1 MPYVSNMTE
10 EEKKKQQ
17 QQAGLDVSNNN
28 SSSFSSNQAPKPVA
42 NSGSWTNM
50 QTYLNANKENT
61 GAMADKVVSNVNQQ
75 GQTAQTGIDTLN
87 KTAPGVIN
95 KVNADDW
102 FTNPDANKK
111 EQYNALKTTGGY
123 TGPDSVDK
131 IQGYADTQSA
141 AQKAKQQAD
150 SLNNEAG
157 RFNLL
162 QDAYARPNYSQ
173 GAKKLDNTLLR
184 QDATAKQKFE
194 GANNQWQGILDQF
207 NNASTQAGANIN
219 ANLQTAAANKN
230 DLVAGEANARNNL
243 INPIQARATQAT
255 TDNKALAD
263 RALADAQDETLSD
276 ETMAL
281 LGLNEGQN
289 LYGTN
294 LSNYMTPDYTQ
305 VGLNNAATADE
316 RAKYQA
322 LAAMIGDDSMNQI
335 TANGKV
341 INPVNFNKDQ
351 FNKDVSAKQAE
362 YERNQNTDVVDLGG
376 RYIPNPGGSYQSS
389 DVIRSATPAQIR
401 NMIQAFKSM
410 SIQDQSRNEIDGGV
424 ANLEAKLAEWENKYQ
439 SNRKVKKG

>member
-10 EEKKKQQ
+10 EEKKKQQQ

-111 EQYNALKTTGGY
+111 EQYSALKTTGGY

-219 ANLQTAAANKN
+219 TNLKTAAANKN

-255 TDNKALAD
+255 ADNKAVAG
-263 RALADAQDETLSD
+263 RALADLSDDTLSD
-276 ETMAL
+276 ETLAL
-281 LGLNEGQN
+281 LGLNDGQQ
-289 LYGTN
+289 LYGLDLN
-294 LSNYMTPDYTQ
+294 QYASPDYSE
-305 VGLNNAATADE
+305 VGLDNAATAEE
-316 RAKYQA
+316 RARYQA
-322 LAAMIGDDSMNQI
+322 LAAMIDDPTMSQI
-335 TANGKV
+335 TANGKQ
-341 INPVNFNKDQ
+341 IKPVNFDK
-351 FNKDVSAKQAE
+351 AKFDADFATKTNEYNAAQVQAQQEAQAQSDAYLAQGRE
-362 YERNQNTDVVDLGG
+362 YFYNPFGEEVRGTDDAV
-376 RYIPNPGGSYQSS
+376 
-389 DVIRSATPAQIR
+389 IR
-401 NMIQAFKSM
+401 NMGDWQ
-410 SIQDQSRNEIDGGV
+410 RNAERRYAAD
-424 ANLEAKLAEWENKYQ
+424 LAARQNAVNELYKI
-439 SNRKVKKG
+439 NRKVKKG

>member
-10 EEKKKQQ
+10 EEKKKQQQ

-111 EQYNALKTTGGY
+111 EQYSALKTTGGY

-255 TDNKALAD
+255 ADNKAVAG
-263 RALADAQDETLSD
+263 RALADLSDDTLSD
-276 ETMAL
+276 ETLAL
-281 LGLNEGQN
+281 LGLNDGQQ
-289 LYGTN
+289 LYGLDLN
-294 LSNYMTPDYTQ
+294 QYASPDYSE
-305 VGLNNAATADE
+305 VGLDNAATAEE
-316 RAKYQA
+316 RARYQA
-322 LAAMIGDDSMNQI
+322 LAAMIDDPTMSQI
-335 TANGKV
+335 TANGKQ
-341 INPVNFNKDQ
+341 IKPVNFDK
-351 FNKDVSAKQAE
+351 AKFDADFATKTNEYNAAQVQAQQEAQAQSDAYLAQGRE
-362 YERNQNTDVVDLGG
+362 YFYNPFGEEVRGTDDAV
-376 RYIPNPGGSYQSS
+376 
-389 DVIRSATPAQIR
+389 IR
-401 NMIQAFKSM
+401 NMGDWQ
-410 SIQDQSRNEIDGGV
+410 RNAERRYAAD
-424 ANLEAKLAEWENKYQ
+424 LAARQNAVNELYKI
-439 SNRKVKKG
+439 NRKVKKG

>member
-10 EEKKKQQ
+10 EEKKKQQQ

-111 EQYNALKTTGGY
+111 EQYSALKTTGGY

-255 TDNKALAD
+255 ADNKAVAG
-263 RALADAQDETLSD
+263 RALADLSDDTLSD
-276 ETMAL
+276 ETLAL
-281 LGLNEGQN
+281 LGLNDGQQ
-289 LYGTN
+289 LYGLDLN
-294 LSNYMTPDYTQ
+294 QYASPDYSE
-305 VGLNNAATADE
+305 VGLDNAATAEE
-316 RAKYQA
+316 RARYQA
-322 LAAMIGDDSMNQI
+322 LAAMIDDPTMSQI
-335 TANGKV
+335 TANGKQ
-341 INPVNFNKDQ
+341 IKPVNFDK
-351 FNKDVSAKQAE
+351 AKFDADFATKTNEYNAAQVQAQQEAQAQSDAYLAQGRE
-362 YERNQNTDVVDLGG
+362 YFSNPFGEEVRGTDDAV
-376 RYIPNPGGSYQSS
+376 
-389 DVIRSATPAQIR
+389 IR
-401 NMIQAFKSM
+401 NMGDWQ
-410 SIQDQSRNEIDGGV
+410 RNAERRYAAD
-424 ANLEAKLAEWENKYQ
+424 LAARQNAVNELYKI
-439 SNRKVKKG
+439 NRKVKKG